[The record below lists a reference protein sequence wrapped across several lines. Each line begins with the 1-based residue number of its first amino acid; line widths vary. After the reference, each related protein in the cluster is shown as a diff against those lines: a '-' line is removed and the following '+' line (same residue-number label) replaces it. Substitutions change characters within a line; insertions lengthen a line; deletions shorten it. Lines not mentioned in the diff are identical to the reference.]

1 MTLISERSTVGH
13 AGDEE
18 VDTQWAPPN
27 PSVLPTIVVGDGSV
41 IAFRTRPVVAM
52 GSLDERTVID
62 TQPLVSAQDL
72 VGRSWWIPADAVWSD
87 VDGRRQPQHPWHIG
101 LAAGSSREVALLA
114 GLSDRLGWEANE
126 ARESGRVLPVLD
138 GIADA
143 CAQGLTVY
151 DGRLDHRVPT
161 VVVVGETFVRWGSG
175 STLTSAYRR
184 ALYGDRGTTGHDVE
198 LEDLRWLL
206 SVEGL
211 DVVAVD
217 LGTPVIRKAGVVRY
231 SVQLTTPSHDPGRS
245 WDADPVN

>member
-1 MTLISERSTVGH
+1 MTLISERWTIGH
-13 AGDEE
+13 ADVEE
-18 VDTQWAPPN
+18 LGTGWAPPN
-27 PSVLPTIVVGDGSV
+27 PSGLPTIVAGDGSV
-41 IAFRTRPVVAM
+41 IAFRTRPVVAL
-52 GSLDERTVID
+52 GSLLDRVVIER
-62 TQPLVSAQDL
+62 QPLVSAQDL
-72 VGRSWWIPADAVWSD
+72 LGRSWWIAADAVWSD
-87 VDGRRQPQHPWHIG
+87 VDGGHQPQHPWHIG
-101 LAAGSSREVALLA
+101 LAAGTSREVALLA

-126 ARESGRVLPVLD
+126 VRESGRTLPVLD

-161 VVVVGETFVRWGSG
+161 VVIVGDTFVRWGSG
-175 STLTSAYRR
+175 STLTGAYRR
-184 ALYGDRGTTGHDVE
+184 ALYGDRGTTGHEVE

-217 LGTPVIRKAGVVRY
+217 LGTPVIRRAGVARF